1 MERLWVSGNIGFFK
15 YAGIGANIQLF
26 KQFLIGSYF
35 QNFARN
41 VGPGV
46 PESPNVLFYT
56 SYSYKQDKVTSGSVL
71 IGFASPTPHNM
82 MLSFLVGPSLNKCTK
97 HSGF

>member
-1 MERLWVSGNIGFFK
+1 MGKRQYRLLQICRNRRE
-15 YAGIGANIQLF
+15 YPAF